1 MVCRNRRPHWTGYCL
16 ISMELIAPGVF
27 QLTKMVNSF
36 IIDGDDG
43 VVLIDTGLPKKQGA
57 IVHALGSIGRRIDEV
72 AAIVLTHAHS
82 DHTGGA
88 AALQLESGAAV
99 IASVVDAP
107 VVRGDQPIPPPPIFD
122 FPFLRS
128 LVATLVP
135 AADPVGVPHVVES
148 GPVPLVSDLVAI
160 ATPGHTAGHISLL
173 LDRSDGVMF
182 AGDSAMARAGKVTRG
197 FMNRKTATF
206 DASLR
211 AMAEQEFDIACF
223 GHSPPIETHAHVAFK
238 DFVAAM

>member
-1 MVCRNRRPHWTGYCL
+1 M
-16 ISMELIAPGVF
+16 SMELIAPGVF
-27 QLTKMVNSF
+27 QVTKMVNSF

-57 IVHALGSIGRRIDEV
+57 IIHALGSIGRRIDEV
-72 AAIVLTHAHS
+72 VAIVLTHAHS
-82 DHTGGA
+82 DHSGGA
-88 AALQLESGAAV
+88 AALQRESGAAV
-99 IASVVDAP
+99 IASELDAP

-122 FPFLRS
+122 LPVLRW

-135 AADPVGVPHVVES
+135 TADPVGVPHGVAS
-148 GPVPLVSDLVAI
+148 GPVPIVSDLVAI
-160 ATPGHTAGHISLL
+160 PTPGHTAGHVSLL
-173 LDRSDGVMF
+173 LDRHDGVLF
-182 AGDSAMARAGKVTRG
+182 AGDSAMAKAGEVTRG

-223 GHSPPIETHAHVAFK
+223 GHSPPIERHAHAAFK
-238 DFVAAM
+238 DFVAAI

>member
-1 MVCRNRRPHWTGYCL
+1 
-16 ISMELIAPGVF
+16 MELIAPGVY
-27 QLTKMVNSF
+27 QVTKMVNSY
-36 IIDGDDG
+36 IIDGDEG

-57 IVHALGSIGRRIDEV
+57 IVQALASIGRRIDDV

-99 IASVVDAP
+99 VASAVDAP
-107 VVRGDQPIPPPPIFD
+107 VVRGDLPIPPPPIFD
-122 FPFLRS
+122 FPVLRS

-135 AADPVGVPHVVES
+135 AADPVGVAHVVAA
-148 GPVPLVSDLVAI
+148 GPVPIVSDLRSI
-160 ATPGHTAGHISLL
+160 PTPGHTAGHISLL
-173 LDRSDGVMF
+173 LDRNDGVLF

-223 GHSPPIETHAHVAFK
+223 GHSPPIDRQAHVAFK
-238 DFVAAM
+238 DFVAAI